1 MSKSKPQKK
10 IVVYVL
16 NMRGKPLMPCSPAK
30 ARKLLKAKKA
40 IVKYKEPF
48 TIQLKVASGEN
59 RQPITLGVDPGYT
72 YVGLS
77 ASTEKAELYAA
88 EIDLRP
94 DVSKLLA
101 QRRELRRTR
110 RGRKTRYRPA
120 RFNNR
125 IRSKHKG
132 WLAPSVEHKISSTLS
147 RIEAVTRI
155 LPITTIAVEK
165 ARFDI
170 QRLQNPSISGKEYQE
185 GAQLDFYNVRE
196 YVLWR
201 DQYTCQ
207 HCHGK
212 SKEPRLHVHHIES
225 RLTGGNAPNNLVT
238 LCLTCHQALHDG
250 KFKLVIKR
258 GRSFKDA
265 AYMNITR
272 KTLIQR
278 LQAAY
283 PQLELRISYGYITK
297 YLRDKYHIG
306 KTHHDDA
313 FCIAGN
319 MAATRLGCY
328 YYQKQVRRHN
338 RQIHKINI
346 LKGGRRKNNQAA
358 YEVQGF
364 RLFDKVKYEGQIG
377 FIFGRRSI
385 GYFDVRR
392 LDGTRISAS
401 ANYKK
406 LRLLQKRKSY
416 LTELRTG
423 GGASSPELPRGYP
436 RRF

>member
-16 NMRGKPLMPCSPAK
+16 NMRGEPLMPCSPAK

-110 RGRKTRYRPA
+110 RDRKTRYRPA

-283 PQLELRISYGYITK
+283 PQLELRISFGYITK
-297 YLRDKYHIG
+297 FLRDQYHIN
-306 KTHHDDA
+306 KSHHDDA

-346 LKGGRRKNNQAA
+346 LKGGKRKNNQAA

-364 RLFDKVKYEGQIG
+364 RLFDKVRCEGQVG

-392 LDGTRISAS
+392 LDGARISAS

>member
-1 MSKSKPQKK
+1 MGALIQLELYTMSKPQKK
-10 IVVYVL
+10 IMVYVL
-16 NMRGKPLMPCSPAK
+16 NMRGEPLMPCSP
-30 ARKLLKAKKA
+30 KKA
-40 IVKYKEPF
+40 IVKRKFPF

-59 RQPITLGVDPGYT
+59 RQPITLGVDPGSR

-88 EIDLRP
+88 EVELRP

-125 IRSKHKG
+125 VSSKHKG

-147 RIEAVTRI
+147 RIEAITRI

-185 GAQLDFYNVRE
+185 GALLDFYNVCE

-201 DQYTCQ
+201 DRYTCQ

-238 LCLTCHQALHDG
+238 LCLTCHDALHAG
-250 KFKLVIKR
+250 KFKLNIKR

-272 KTLIQR
+272 KTLIKR
-278 LQAAY
+278 LQEDY
-283 PQLELRISYGYITK
+283 PQLELRISYGYKTK

-319 MAATRLGCY
+319 MAATQLGCY

-346 LKGGRRKNNQAA
+346 LKGGERKNNQAD
-358 YEVQGF
+358 YEVKGF

-377 FIFGRRSI
+377 FIFGRRST

-392 LDGTRISAS
+392 LDGTRIHAS

-416 LTELRTG
+416 LTSYLG
-423 GGASSPELPRGYP
+423 GIRAGFR
-436 RRF
+436 